1 MFWFVCGK
9 NWLLPAL
16 IQLEKVFCQFAEV
29 YTNFY
34 LILLKKGFVSFRLSY
49 AVLSIMFLKTVFSF
63 FSYLNCTLCPK
74 KQQFSFSRENTLV

>member
-16 IQLEKVFCQFAEV
+16 IQLKKVFCQFAEV

-34 LILLKKGFVSFRLSY
+34 LILLRKGFVSFRLSY
-49 AVLSIMFLKTVFSF
+49 AVLSIMFLKTVESGPPPQV
-63 FSYLNCTLCPK
+63 L
-74 KQQFSFSRENTLV
+74 REKTQSSKCCQ